1 MENLTSM
8 MLDKDSIYL
17 QVKNLPIAR
26 KFTIK
31 DKKVMESFISCVSG
45 YYRLM
50 EKWTVNIC
58 PSYPSPLLNKLLE
71 MKCHGP
77 VG

>member
-1 MENLTSM
+1 MENLTSIT
-8 MLDKDSIYL
+8 LDKDTICL
-17 QVKNLPIAR
+17 QDKNLRIPR

-31 DKKVMESFISCVSG
+31 DRKVMESFISCVSG

-50 EKWTVNIC
+50 EKWIVNIC
-58 PSYPSPLLNKLLE
+58 PSYPSPLLNKLLD